1 MGNLKKATYGEISA
15 SYKDE
20 NEDFTLAK
28 EDLDDSWRHGNYV
41 TQVWMRVEDG
51 SFWQVTF
58 RVSGDGETNEMRDL
72 EKYEVAKEAL
82 QVVPKKVLTTVYEA
96 VK

>member
-28 EDLDDSWRHGNYV
+28 EDLDHSWRHGNYV
-41 TQVWMRVEDG
+41 TQVWRRVEDRT
-51 SFWQVTF
+51 FWQVTF

-82 QVVPKKVLTTVYEA
+82 QVVPKQVLTTVYKA
-96 VK
+96 AK